1 VKTSIK
7 EARQTCAQKYKVGLF
22 FTLSGVFR
30 FLISN
35 EGFLVDSRQCFGTAH
50 RANNVSMNIP
60 ITDTLIAK
68 LMTTWIHSDRGLST
82 DVIEAHWA
90 LGHAL

>member
-1 VKTSIK
+1 MKSSVKETRETRCK
-7 EARQTCAQKYKVGLF
+7 KYKVGLF

-30 FLISN
+30 FLIRD
-35 EGFLVDSRQCFGTAH
+35 EGFFTDSRQCLSTAH

-60 ITDTLIAK
+60 VTDTLIAK
-68 LMTTWIHSDRGLST
+68 LMTTWIHSDHGLIT

-90 LGHAL
+90 LGHPF

>member
-1 VKTSIK
+1 MKLVCSSHFL
-7 EARQTCAQKYKVGLF
+7 AG
-22 FTLSGVFR
+22 SGSGSSR
-30 FLISN
+30 
-35 EGFLVDSRQCFGTAH
+35 DSRQCLGTAH

-60 ITDTLIAK
+60 VTDTLIAK

-90 LGHAL
+90 LGHAF

>member
-7 EARQTCAQKYKVGLF
+7 KARQTRCQEYEVGLF
-22 FTLSGVFR
+22 FTLSG
-30 FLISN
+30 
-35 EGFLVDSRQCFGTAH
+35 GFGFGLFTDSRQCLGTAH

-60 ITDTLIAK
+60 VTDTLIAK

-90 LGHAL
+90 LGHAF

>member
-7 EARQTCAQKYKVGLF
+7 EARQARGQEYEVGLF
-22 FTLSGVFR
+22 FTLSG
-30 FLISN
+30 
-35 EGFLVDSRQCFGTAH
+35 GFLFLFGISTDSRQCLGTAH

-60 ITDTLIAK
+60 VTDTLIAK
-68 LMTTWIHSDRGLST
+68 LMTTWIHSDRGLFR

-90 LGHAL
+90 LGHAF

>member
-7 EARQTCAQKYKVGLF
+7 EARQTRGQKYKVGLF
-22 FTLSGVFR
+22 FTLS
-30 FLISN
+30 S
-35 EGFLVDSRQCFGTAH
+35 GFGFSVDSRQCLGTAH

-60 ITDTLIAK
+60 VTDTLIAK

-90 LGHAL
+90 LGHPF

>member
-1 VKTSIK
+1 MKSSVK
-7 EARQTCAQKYKVGLF
+7 EACETRGQEYEVGLF
-22 FTLSGVFR
+22 FALSG
-30 FLISN
+30 
-35 EGFLVDSRQCFGTAH
+35 GFGIGLFTDSRQCLSTAH

-60 ITDTLIAK
+60 VTDTLIAK
-68 LMTTWIHSDRGLST
+68 LMTTRIHSDGGLFA

>member
-1 VKTSIK
+1 MKTSIK
-7 EARQTCAQKYKVGLF
+7 EARETRCKKYKVGLF
-22 FTLSGVFR
+22 FTLSCGFG

-35 EGFLVDSRQCFGTAH
+35 EGFLVDSRQRLGTAH
-50 RANNVSMNIP
+50 RTNNVSMNIP
-60 ITDTLIAK
+60 VTDTLIAK
-68 LMTTWIHSDRGLST
+68 LMTTWIHSDRGLFT